1 MSGVRRLWQAICAT
15 PLLLWSVAYAIVA
28 VPMQDYAMV
37 AGLTHSQLATLLLP
51 VAVLVHWRWH
61 RDERWVPDVTLWA
74 RAGMLLAVLLSAAFA
89 RYGWQNGVDELR
101 RWGLAMLVGVA
112 VFVLPRHWDDV
123 VLLVLVLVLAPL
135 GAALFALGLSVLGVG
150 PDAFAIPG
158 TPFMRAYGT
167 VGQPNSFAGYLNMAW
182 PLLAGLTFWGWQ
194 ARTWWRWWLTL
205 AFAVVLC
212 ALALT
217 FSRGGWLG
225 AVAGVLVFLW
235 GMGGRW
241 RQASVG
247 VVVCAVLVLAGGWRL
262 IPAPLGPRLG
272 SASQIVTAPALLR
285 DEAQQRPDVY
295 AAVER
300 AAQFRA
306 GWLMWQMH
314 PFTGVGAGNFSDAY
328 LDVAYNGWWIS
339 RGHAHNAYMQIA
351 AEQGL
356 IGLAAYLWL
365 WWVQWRRSVQA
376 ARQRT
381 LATRWLGI
389 AAMST
394 LVAVAVHECFEYLQV
409 HYLPLH
415 LAAVVAL
422 AAVGQRLTGADEEA
436 HA

>member
-1 MSGVRRLWQAICAT
+1 MSGVWRCWQAMIAT
-15 PLLLWSVAYAIVA
+15 PLLLWSVAYALAA

-37 AGLTHSQLATLLLP
+37 GGLTHSQLATLLLP
-51 VAVLVHWRWH
+51 VVILVHWRWH
-61 RDERWVPDVTLWA
+61 RQLPWPSDETVWA
-74 RAGMLLAVLLSAAFA
+74 RVLVLLAVLLSAAFA
-89 RYGWQNGVDELR
+89 RYGWQNGVDEVR
-101 RWGLAMLVGVA
+101 RWGLAMLVGYA
-112 VFVLPRHWDDV
+112 VFVVPRHWNDM
-123 VLLVLVLVLAPL
+123 VLLVVVLVVAPL
-135 GAALFALGLSVLGVG
+135 GAALFALGLSGMGVG
-150 PDAFAIPG
+150 PGAFAIPG

-167 VGQPNSFAGYLNMAW
+167 IGQPNSFAGYLNMAW
-182 PLLAGLTFWGWQ
+182 PLLAGLTLWGWQ
-194 ARTWWRWWLTL
+194 ERTWWRWWPTL
-205 AFAVVLC
+205 VLLVVVS

-225 AVAGVLVFLW
+225 AVAGALVLLW
-235 GMGGRW
+235 GVGGRW
-241 RQASVG
+241 RMGVL
-247 VVVCAVLVLAGGWRL
+247 VVVAGAVLVLAGGWRL

-306 GWLMWQMH
+306 GWLMWQAH
-314 PFTGVGAGNFSDAY
+314 PLTGVGAGNYSNAY

-356 IGLAAYLWL
+356 FGLAAYLWL
-365 WWVQWRRSVQA
+365 WWAQWRRSVSA
-376 ARQRT
+376 ARHVVP
-381 LATRWLGI
+381 AVRWLGI

-422 AAVGQRLTGADEEA
+422 AGVGQRLAGADEEA

>member
-1 MSGVRRLWQAICAT
+1 MSGAFRCWQAIVAT
-15 PLLLWSVAYAIVA
+15 PLLLWSVAYAIAA

-37 AGLTHSQLATLLLP
+37 AGLTHSQLATLMLP

-61 RDERWVPDVTLWA
+61 RDVRWAVDTTAWA
-74 RAGMLLAVLLSAAFA
+74 RGGVILAVLLSAAFA
-89 RYGWQNGVDELR
+89 GYGWQNGVDELR
-101 RWGLAMLVGVA
+101 RWGLAMVVGYA
-112 VFVLPRHWDDV
+112 VFGLPRHWDDV
-123 VLLVLVLVLAPL
+123 VLLVLVLVLAPW
-135 GAALFALGLSVLGVG
+135 GAALFALAISAVGSG

-182 PLLAGLTFWGWQ
+182 PLLAGLAIWGWQ
-194 ARTWWRWWLTL
+194 GRTWWRWWPTL
-205 AFAVVLC
+205 ALLVVAS
-212 ALALT
+212 ALVLT

-225 AVAGVLVFLW
+225 AVAGGLVILW
-235 GMGGRW
+235 GLGGRW
-241 RQASVG
+241 RILPL
-247 VVVCAVLVLAGGWRL
+247 VVVVGAVLVLAGGWRL

-306 GWLMWQMH
+306 GWLMWQAH
-314 PFTGVGAGNFSDAY
+314 PVTGVGAGNYSDAY

-365 WWVQWRRSVQA
+365 WWVQWRRSVGA
-376 ARQRT
+376 ATQRT
-381 LATRWLGI
+381 LPTRWLGI
-389 AAMST
+389 AAMGT

-422 AAVGQRLTGADEEA
+422 AGVGQRLTMADEEA
-436 HA
+436 HS